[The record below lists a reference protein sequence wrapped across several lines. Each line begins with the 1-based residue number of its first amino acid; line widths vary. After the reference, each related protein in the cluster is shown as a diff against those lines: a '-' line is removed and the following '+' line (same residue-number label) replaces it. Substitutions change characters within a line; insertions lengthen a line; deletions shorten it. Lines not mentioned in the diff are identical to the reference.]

1 MPTWH
6 GSRSR
11 SGRTPAWAEGV
22 RILVTG
28 AGGFVGQHL
37 IRELLA
43 ANHSVFG
50 GTQDGAS
57 PAAGVLAAA
66 EVERVCWLPMDV
78 TSGESVAAAVSR
90 AHPDC
95 VYHLA
100 GQSSVALS
108 FEHPLDTWEVNA
120 TGTLHLVW
128 ALREAQLCGARVL
141 LASSSDV
148 YGPVPEEEQPIR
160 EARPL
165 NPTSPYA
172 ASKAAAEMVARQASG
187 SGGPAVVVARS
198 FVHTGPGQDGRF
210 AIPSFAHQL
219 AGVRAGRCEPTL
231 RVGNLAVRR
240 DVLDVRDVVRAYVCL
255 VGRGEAGEVYNVCS
269 GEAHELRAMVEEM
282 IELSGTGARIE
293 VDPERFRPVD
303 LPLLVGDGSRLRA
316 LGWEP
321 RIPLRRTLGDLL
333 ADAERR

>member
-11 SGRTPAWAEGV
+11 NGRTPAWAEGV

-43 ANHSVFG
+43 ADHSVFG
-50 GTQDGAS
+50 GTQDGAPPAEGVL
-57 PAAGVLAAA
+57 PAAEAG
-66 EVERVCWLPMDV
+66 RVCWLPLDV
-78 TSGESVAAAVSR
+78 TSGGSVADAVARSR
-90 AHPDC
+90 PDH

-108 FEHPLDTWEVNA
+108 FSSPVDTWDVNA
-120 TGTLHLVW
+120 TGTLRLTC
-128 ALREAQLCGARVL
+128 ALAEAGLRDTRVL
-141 LASSSDV
+141 LASSADV
-148 YGPVPEEEQPIR
+148 YGPVPEDEQPIR
-160 EARPL
+160 ESRPL
-165 NPTSPYA
+165 NPASPYA
-172 ASKAAAEMVARQASG
+172 ASKAAAEMAAGQASG

-198 FVHTGPGQDGRF
+198 FVHTGPGQDSRF

-240 DVLDVRDVVRAYVCL
+240 DVLDVRDVVRAYGCL
-255 VGRGEAGEVYNVCS
+255 VERGEPGGVYNVCS

-293 VDPERFRPVD
+293 VDPERIRPVD

-321 RIPLRRTLGDLL
+321 RIPLRRTLADLL

>member
-1 MPTWH
+1 M
-6 GSRSR
+6 
-11 SGRTPAWAEGV
+11 

-43 ANHSVFG
+43 ADHSVFG
-50 GTQDGAS
+50 GTQDGAP
-57 PAAGVLAAA
+57 PAEGVLAAD
-66 EVERVCWLPMDV
+66 ESGRVCWLPMDV
-78 TSGESVAAAVSR
+78 TSGESVAAAVARSSPER
-90 AHPDC
+90 
-95 VYHLA
+95 VFHLA

-108 FEHPLDTWEVNA
+108 FSRPVDTWDVNA
-120 TGTLHLVW
+120 TGTLRLTC
-128 ALREAQLCGARVL
+128 ALAEAGLHETRVL
-141 LASSSDV
+141 LASSADV

-160 EARPL
+160 ESRPL
-165 NPTSPYA
+165 NPASPYA
-172 ASKAAAEMVARQASG
+172 ASKAAAEMAARQASG
-187 SGGPAVVVARS
+187 SGGPLVVVARS

-231 RVGNLAVRR
+231 RVGDLSVRR
-240 DVLDVRDVVRAYVCL
+240 DVLDARDVVRAYVCL
-255 VGRGEAGEVYNVCS
+255 VERGEPGGVYNVCS
-269 GEAHELRAMVEEM
+269 GRAQELREMVEEM
-282 IELSGTGARIE
+282 IELSETGARIE

-321 RIPLRRTLGDLL
+321 RITLRQTLSDLL